1 MVKEHDL
8 RYIRT
13 QKLIHEAFI
22 ELMETIGFD
31 KITVRAITEKAM
43 INRSTFYLHYMD
55 KFELL
60 RTLEDGMLEEIKS
73 IFVKIPIDVFVNK
86 TYNIEEINT
95 LLTKA
100 YQHIKENSRFYL
112 LMMSKKGNPAFFH
125 KLSDIV
131 KEVVQ
136 SNIISSSQG
145 GIPEK
150 YLVAIVS
157 EAQTSIIK
165 EWLGSKMEES
175 PEELANIV
183 SNFIM
188 YFVQGANLYN

>member
-1 MVKEHDL
+1 
-8 RYIRT
+8 
-13 QKLIHEAFI
+13 
-22 ELMETIGFD
+22 METVAFD

-55 KFELL
+55 KFELI
-60 RTLEDGMLEEIKS
+60 RTLENGMLEEIKS
-73 IFVKIPIDVFVNK
+73 IFVKIPINVFVNK
-86 TYNIEEINT
+86 TLNIEEINT
-95 LLTKA
+95 LLTEA
-100 YQHIKENSRFYL
+100 YQHIKENSRFFL
-112 LMMSKKGNPAFFH
+112 LMMSKKGNPSFFQ
-125 KLSDIV
+125 KLSDAV

-136 SNIISSSQG
+136 SNIPLASNW

-175 PEELANIV
+175 PEELAEIV
-183 SNFIM
+183 SNSIM
-188 YFVQGANLYN
+188 YFVEGANIYN